1 MDHAPTVQN
10 YLILG
15 DALLS
20 IQEPADAIIAFQQA
34 MDIDSHKETNE
45 MGLAPR
51 DPPYRK
57 KRRVISL

>member
-20 IQEPADAIIAFQQA
+20 IQEPADAILAFQQA
-34 MDIDSHKETNE
+34 LMPSRSPFPAPP
-45 MGLAPR
+45 APR
-51 DPPYRK
+51 LSSP
-57 KRRVISL
+57 